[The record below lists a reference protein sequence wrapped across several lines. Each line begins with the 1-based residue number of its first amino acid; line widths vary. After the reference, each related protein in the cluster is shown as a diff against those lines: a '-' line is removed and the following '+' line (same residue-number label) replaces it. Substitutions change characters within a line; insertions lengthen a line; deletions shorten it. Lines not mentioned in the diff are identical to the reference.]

1 MAAAE
6 RPLILQGTRALVTGA
21 ARGLGRSAA
30 QALHEAGAALTL
42 LDCEEEELRSGAPPG
57 AEIIPCDLA
66 DRTSVR
72 KVSGDFDFLLHCAAA
87 LPRKPIEETTEAEW
101 DRTLAVNLTAAFLLL
116 RQSRARSA
124 LLVSSRAGV
133 SGFAGETA
141 YCASKFGIEGLA
153 KALAAE
159 RPGVPTNTITPGARI
174 KPTGLSPAA
183 EAALPEAER
192 PWGSSET
199 LGPAFVAFALLA
211 GRRTPTGRRF
221 RADRVAERARR
232 DGLPLTPAAWEDLAA

>member
-1 MAAAE
+1 MAAPE
-6 RPLILQGTRALVTGA
+6 HPLILRGTRALVTGA

-30 QALHEAGAALTL
+30 RALAGAGAALTL
-42 LDCEEEELRSGAPPG
+42 LDCEETELQTVAPG
-57 AEIIPCDLA
+57 SRRIACDLT

-72 KVSGDFDFLLHCAAA
+72 KVSGEFDFFLHCAAV
-87 LPRKPIEETTEAEW
+87 LPRKPLEETSEADW

-116 RQSRARSA
+116 RSVRVGSV

-133 SGFAGETA
+133 EGFAGETA

-153 KALAAE
+153 RALAAE
-159 RPGVPTNTITPGARI
+159 RPGIPTNTVTPGARI
-174 KPTGLSPAA
+174 KPTGLSPAE
-183 EAALPEAER
+183 EAALPAAER
-192 PWGSSET
+192 TWGPSEA

-211 GRRTPTGRRF
+211 GKSAPTGRRF

-232 DGLPLTPAAWEDLAA
+232 DGLPLRAAAWEELAA